1 MWRRCQDTVK
11 LVRPRR
17 NFEKQI
23 SWSKFY
29 DEVKHIYPGT
39 IVQKFECIGHYQKR
53 VGNRLRKLRIRT
65 KGLGGK
71 NKKVQTKDKG
81 KGKVTKAKSRLTD
94 SVIDKLQNYFGI
106 ALRSNVGDLQKMQD
120 AILASLFHVASSYL
134 KV

>member
-1 MWRRCQDTVK
+1 MWRRCQDNAK

-23 SWSKFY
+23 SSSKFY

-39 IVQKFECIGHYQKR
+39 IVQKFECIGHYQKC
-53 VGNRLRKLRIRT
+53 VGNRLRKLRIRS

-81 KGKVTKAKSRLTD
+81 KGKVTKAKSRLTA
-94 SVIDKLQNYFGI
+94 KLFWDCFEEQCWGLTKDARCNISQFVSCRLFG
-106 ALRSNVGDLQKMQD
+106 K
-120 AILASLFHVASSYL
+120 
-134 KV
+134 